1 MPDNQ
6 PVGAVPVLVAE
17 DDTIIRMFVRE
28 SLADGGFTVIEAASG
43 SEAIRRFDDNAA
55 HIQAVILDIRLGA
68 GPDGW
73 AVARHAR
80 QSNPRVSVIYTSGH
94 GAAHWPAQGVPNS
107 VMLEK
112 PFTPAQIVTAV
123 ASQLNQGASAS
134 DGPN

>member
-1 MPDNQ
+1 MADSQ
-6 PVGAVPVLVAE
+6 SVGAVPVLVAE

-28 SLADGGFTVIEAASG
+28 SLADGGFTVLEAASG
-43 SEAIRRFDDNAA
+43 SAAIRQFDANATR
-55 HIQAVILDIRLGA
+55 IQAVVLDIRLGA

-80 QSNPRVSVIYTSGH
+80 EANPKVSVIYTSGH

-107 VMLEK
+107 ILLEK

-123 ASQLNQGASAS
+123 ASQLNQSAGAA
-134 DGPN
+134 DGPA